1 MIFKALFRDFFRNF
15 QEEPMRPNTQL
26 FLKKVS
32 NFQGLSSK
40 NLTYRVLN
48 DSIVKDSQGLKKEV
62 ECYEI

>member
-1 MIFKALFRDFFRNF
+1 MIFR
-15 QEEPMRPNTQL
+15 ETQY
-26 FLKKVS
+26 
-32 NFQGLSSK
+32 FQGLSLK